1 MPQIYR
7 IKLLKGNQCSKD
19 LYNHNKVPA
28 MKSHCRQT
36 IITPLRSIYHK
47 TKCIGNCIFRLKG
60 ETCIPYWKW
69 ILRIWCI
76 IEKLRQTRV
85 QWSPCQAGTDGQR
98 EATQWVLR

>member
-36 IITPLRSIYHK
+36 MLTPPRSIYHK

-69 ILRIWCI
+69 IEGFGALLRNCDRL
-76 IEKLRQTRV
+76 ENNGV
-85 QWSPCQAGTDGQR
+85 N
-98 EATQWVLR
+98 